1 MDCLLAHSNSFS
13 LIDLQY
19 LYLPLTSKMKST
31 LKKTIL
37 FILVLL
43 LIISALSLYNQSNF
57 LKTFLAA
64 KHIAQFIDLYILIP
78 SCIFILAQ
86 SWSIYKFLN
95 GNKFYRSTP
104 YLFIPAISLYICL
117 RFLIIGL
124 FYLSH
129 NLAEI
134 DAMTFVDKFRLF
146 FLV

>member
-1 MDCLLAHSNSFS
+1 MDWLLAHSHSFS
-13 LIDLQY
+13 LIHHQFLH
-19 LYLPLTSKMKST
+19 LPFTSKMKST
-31 LKKTIL
+31 LKKTIH

-78 SCIFILAQ
+78 SCVFIIAQ
-86 SWSIYKFLN
+86 SWSIYKFIYS
-95 GNKFYRSTP
+95 NKIYRSTP
-104 YLFIPAISLYICL
+104 YLFIPATSLYICL
-117 RFLIIGL
+117 RLLIIGL